1 MAWKSSVKKTCSE
14 RPIVVRLTRS
24 GTPKGDGVQRHPVV
38 AFFIRPVPEQ
48 LSPSGAT
55 MLRCKH
61 VEKIPRHYRGGDRKW
76 WKRFASKVM
85 RRLGRVLLDD
95 APRKVPTR
103 GWAD

>member
-1 MAWKSSVKKTCSE
+1 
-14 RPIVVRLTRS
+14 
-24 GTPKGDGVQRHPVV
+24 
-38 AFFIRPVPEQ
+38 
-48 LSPSGAT
+48 

-61 VEKIPRHYRGGDRKW
+61 VEKIPSRYRGSDRKW